1 MRVLFWS
8 DLFWPYIGGAE
19 IVAAQLLPALTE
31 RGYDFLV
38 VTSHG
43 YFDLPDEARYRG
55 VPVYRFPFRMALAAG
70 NLDQFAETRR
80 RLAALTRAF
89 APELI
94 HINGLGPSLL
104 FHLGTAD
111 SHAAPLLVTLHSA
124 RPKTAAGQDTLFS
137 RILGAA
143 DWITCVSRATL
154 RETRQLA
161 PTISPHSSLIHNALE
176 VPPVS
181 PRPLPIESPR
191 LLCLGRLVHNKGF
204 DVALTALALIVDRLP
219 NVHLV
224 IAGDGPEWPALEQ
237 QAAEL
242 GLSKVVTFIGSVP
255 PDGVPEL
262 INSATVVVIPSRR
275 EGFGLVA
282 LEAAL
287 MARPVVASRVGGL
300 PEVVMDQR
308 TGLLIEQDDSD
319 GLAAAISL
327 LLEDPGV
334 AARMGQAARRHAQE
348 MFGFKRC
355 VNAFDA
361 LYQRLIREAPCVG
374 VR

>member
-43 YFDLPDEARYRG
+43 YFELPDEARYRG
-55 VPVYRFPFRMALAAG
+55 IPVYRFPFRMALATG
-70 NLDQFAETRR
+70 NIDQVAETRKR
-80 RLAALTRAF
+80 VTALKRTF

-104 FHLGTAD
+104 FHLGVAD
-111 SHAAPLLVTLHSA
+111 SHPAPVLVTLHSA
-124 RPKTAAGQDTLFS
+124 RPKTAAGRDTLFS
-137 RILGAA
+137 HILAGA
-143 DWITCVSRATL
+143 DWVTCVSSSAL

-161 PTISPHSSLIHNALE
+161 PAISAYSSLIHNALE
-176 VPPVS
+176 KPPLS
-181 PRPLPIESPR
+181 PESLPIGSPR
-191 LLCLGRLVHNKGF
+191 LLCLGRLVPNKGF
-204 DVALTALALIVDRLP
+204 DVALAALPLIVDRVP
-219 NVHLV
+219 DVRLV
-224 IAGDGPEWPALEQ
+224 IAGDGPERPALEQ

-242 GLSKVVTFIGSVP
+242 GLSEVAIFIGSVAP
-255 PDGVPEL
+255 AMVPEL
-262 INSATVVVIPSRR
+262 INAATVVVMPSRR

-300 PEVVMDQR
+300 PEVVVDQQ
-308 TGLLIEQDDSD
+308 TGLLVEQDDRG
-319 GLAAAISL
+319 GLAAAISF
-327 LLEDPGV
+327 LLEHPGV
-334 AARMGQAARRHAQE
+334 AARMGQAARQRAQE
-348 MFGFKRC
+348 MFGFERF

-361 LYQRLIREAPCVG
+361 LYQRLIKEASCAR